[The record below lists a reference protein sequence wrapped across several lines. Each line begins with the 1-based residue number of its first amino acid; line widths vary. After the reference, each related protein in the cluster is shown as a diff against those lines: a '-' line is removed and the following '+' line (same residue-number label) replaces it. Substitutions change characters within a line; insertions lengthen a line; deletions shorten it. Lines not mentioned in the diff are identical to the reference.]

1 MTNVQK
7 DADRLVDA
15 YLEYL
20 RKAAEPLPANR
31 RTELVEEVTAHI
43 NEERAAGVSSE
54 AEVRAML
61 ARLGDPDEIVASATD
76 GLVLVDRHQPR
87 NRGREVVAL
96 LLLLFGGFVL
106 FGWFIGVFLL
116 WTTDRWN
123 VKEKLFGTLVWPLGL
138 AGSIALLRIEVSM
151 PTWLEIVVGTAI
163 MLAPLAVTGVLLKN
177 AQPGRATAV
186 GTENSA
192 GIA

>member
-1 MTNVQK
+1 MTNVQN
-7 DADRLVDA
+7 DADRLIDA

-20 RKAAEPLPANR
+20 TNAAEPLPANR

-43 NEERAAGVSSE
+43 NESRAAGVSTE
-54 AEVRAML
+54 AEVRTML

-76 GLVLVDRHQPR
+76 GLVLVDRYQPR

-106 FGWFIGVFLL
+106 FGWFIGVYLL

-123 VKEKLFGTLVWPLGL
+123 VKEKLLATLVWPLGV

-151 PTWLEIVVGTAI
+151 PTWLEIVVGAVI
-163 MLAPLAVTGVLLKN
+163 WLAPLAVVGVLLKN
-177 AQPGRATAV
+177 AQPGRATA
-186 GTENSA
+186 
-192 GIA
+192 

>member
-1 MTNVQK
+1 MTDVQN
-7 DADRLVDA
+7 DADRLVGA

-87 NRGREVVAL
+87 NRAREVIAL
-96 LLLLFGGFVL
+96 LLLLFGGFFL
-106 FGWFIGVFLL
+106 FGWFIGVYLL
-116 WTTDRWN
+116 WTSDRWN
-123 VKEKLFGTLVWPLGL
+123 LKEKLLGVLVWPLGL
-138 AGSIALLRIEVSM
+138 AGSIALLRINVTM
-151 PTWLEIVVGTAI
+151 PTWLEIVVGCVI
-163 MLAPLAVTGVLLKN
+163 FFAPLAAVAVLLKN
-177 AQPGRATAV
+177 AQPGR
-186 GTENSA
+186 SA
-192 GIA
+192 A

>member
-1 MTNVQK
+1 MTNVQN

-43 NEERAAGVSSE
+43 SEERAAGISTE

-61 ARLGDPDEIVASATD
+61 ARLGDPDEIVAAATD
-76 GLVLVDRHQPR
+76 GLVLVNRHQPR
-87 NRGREVVAL
+87 VRTREVITL
-96 LLLLFGGFVL
+96 LLLLFGGLVMFP
-106 FGWFIGVFLL
+106 WFIGAYLL

-123 VKEKLFGTLVWPLGL
+123 LKEKLLGTLIWPFGL
-138 AGSIALLRIEVSM
+138 MGSIALLRIPLEP
-151 PTWLEIVVGTAI
+151 PTWLGIVLGALI
-163 MLAPLAVTGVLLKN
+163 LLAPLAITALLLKN
-177 AQPGRATAV
+177 AKPGRA
-186 GTENSA
+186 
-192 GIA
+192 